1 MTNAMLLA
9 AATVFLHAGKLLDV
23 KSGKL
28 PAGAQ
33 VMDLSRST
41 VLPGLIDCHVHLSA
55 NTDRPDRYAEIWS
68 FKSTH
73 FDEAFAA
80 VVNARRTLL
89 AGFTTVRD
97 VSGPPFVAV
106 DLRRNIAEGYLPG
119 PRVVASGPGISIT
132 GGHGDLNGYAPAVQ
146 ASLFPAERDFSIVDS
161 PDQMRHTVRAQIKYG
176 VDLIKLMATGG
187 VLSKG
192 DQPGAPQF
200 SLEEL
205 KVAVFEAHQAGR
217 KVAAHAHG
225 TQGIKNALEA
235 GVDSIEHASFIDEEG
250 IALAKK
256 KGAFLVMDIYND
268 DFILQEAPKMGL
280 QPEHVEKERAVGQI
294 QRDNFTKAL
303 HGGARMAFGT
313 DAGVYPHGDNA
324 RQFATMVRFGMTPLQ
339 AIRSATID
347 AAELVGLKDGGSI
360 EKGKLA
366 DLIAVDGDPLGDVR
380 VLEKVQFV
388 MKGGKVFKSAQ
399 ATVQ

>member
-1 MTNAMLLA
+1 M
-9 AATVFLHAGKLLDV
+9 
-23 KSGKL
+23 
-28 PAGAQ
+28 
-33 VMDLSRST
+33 
-41 VLPGLIDCHVHLSA
+41 
-55 NTDRPDRYAEIWS
+55 E
-68 FKSTH
+68 
-73 FDEAFAA
+73 
-80 VVNARRTLL
+80 
-89 AGFTTVRD
+89 
-97 VSGPPFVAV
+97 
-106 DLRRNIAEGYLPG
+106 
-119 PRVVASGPGISIT
+119 
-132 GGHGDLNGYAPAVQ
+132 
-146 ASLFPAERDFSIVDS
+146 
-161 PDQMRHTVRAQIKYG
+161 
-176 VDLIKLMATGG
+176 
-187 VLSKG
+187 
-192 DQPGAPQF
+192 
-200 SLEEL
+200 
-205 KVAVFEAHQAGR
+205 EAHAAGR
-217 KVAAHAHG
+217 KIAAHAHG
-225 TQGIKNALEA
+225 AQGIKNALAA
-235 GVDSIEHASFIDEEG
+235 GADSIEHASLIDDEG
-250 IALAKK
+250 IELAKK

-303 HGGARMAFGT
+303 HGGVRMAFGT